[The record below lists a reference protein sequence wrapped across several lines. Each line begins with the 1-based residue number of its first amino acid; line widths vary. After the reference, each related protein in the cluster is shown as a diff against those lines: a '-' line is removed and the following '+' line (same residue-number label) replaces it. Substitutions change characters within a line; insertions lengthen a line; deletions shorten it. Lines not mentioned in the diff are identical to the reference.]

1 VHPERPRPLSQ
12 PHPPSKTYVRSQTL
26 TNPRTVRNPTTAA
39 GYRALLA
46 WLRGFGILL
55 RVGVEGTGSYGAALT
70 RYLTAQHVG
79 VIEVNRPDRAAAA
92 GAARATPTPP
102 AIAVLS
108 DRATATPKDHTGTV
122 EAIRVLHT
130 TRAGVM
136 KARTAAKNTLNN
148 LIVTAPRP
156 TCVTSYAH

>member
-1 VHPERPRPLSQ
+1 
-12 PHPPSKTYVRSQTL
+12 
-26 TNPRTVRNPTTAA
+26 
-39 GYRALLA
+39 
-46 WLRGFGILL
+46 LRGFGILL

-79 VIEVNRPDRAAAA
+79 VIEVNRPDRTARSRSGKSDAIDAYAA
-92 GAARATPTPP
+92 

-108 DRATATPKDHTGTV
+108 GRATATPKDHTGTV

-148 LIVTAPRP
+148 LIVTVLRP

>member
-1 VHPERPRPLSQ
+1 
-12 PHPPSKTYVRSQTL
+12 
-26 TNPRTVRNPTTAA
+26 
-39 GYRALLA
+39 
-46 WLRGFGILL
+46 
-55 RVGVEGTGSYGAALT
+55 
-70 RYLTAQHVG
+70 
-79 VIEVNRPDRAAAA
+79 
-92 GAARATPTPP
+92 
-102 AIAVLS
+102 VLS